1 MRLGCGTWR
10 CCVLLLATVPAG
22 CSQPTSEPLPPP
34 DDPHYADAW
43 ITREVEGR
51 LDRDPELSKFEIY
64 VQSTRRVVF
73 LQGAVPS
80 ETMRQRAERLAAGAS
95 CVVGVRN
102 NIAVIRQPLPKDRP
116 GPP

>member
-10 CCVLLLATVPAG
+10 CCVLLLATAWAG
-22 CSQPTSEPLPPP
+22 CSQPKLAPLPPP
-34 DDPHYADAW
+34 DDPHYDDAW
-43 ITREVEGR
+43 IVREVSIR
-51 LDRDPELSKFEIY
+51 LDRDRELSRFQIY
-64 VQSTRRVVF
+64 VQSTSRVVF

-80 ETMRQRAERLAAGAS
+80 ESLRQRAGRLAAGTP

-102 NIAVIRQPLPKDRP
+102 NIAVIRQPLPKEQP